1 MVRGR
6 GDGVMKQKVLD
17 AILAILADKRADGEV
32 LPFATSS
39 EVALLLNISV
49 SEVERMTKDVDI
61 TKGRTEEYEY
71 YYE

>member
-1 MVRGR
+1 
-6 GDGVMKQKVLD
+6 MKRKVLD

-32 LPFATSS
+32 LPFVTSR
-39 EVALLLNISV
+39 EVALLLHISV
-49 SEVERMTKDVDI
+49 SEVERMAKDIDI

>member
-1 MVRGR
+1 ME
-6 GDGVMKQKVLD
+6 QKVLD

-32 LPFATSS
+32 LPFTTSK
-39 EVALLLNISV
+39 EVALLLNMSA
-49 SEVERMTKDVDI
+49 SEVERMAKDIDI

>member
-1 MVRGR
+1 
-6 GDGVMKQKVLD
+6 MKRKVLD
-17 AILAILADKRADGEV
+17 AILAILADKRADAEV
-32 LPFATSS
+32 LPFATSR

-49 SEVERMTKDVDI
+49 SEVERMAKDIDI

>member
-1 MVRGR
+1 
-6 GDGVMKQKVLD
+6 MKQKVLD

>member
-1 MVRGR
+1 
-6 GDGVMKQKVLD
+6 MKQQIHD
-17 AILAILADKRADGEV
+17 TILSILADKRADGEV